1 MQGSAPPLFRQGL
14 PATIRFIGFALAA
27 VALAWTDTRQQWLQP
42 VRSSVVS
49 VLSPMEE
56 VVGSPGQWW
65 RKWVS
70 EVNQAETL
78 REENRR
84 LQTLLASMA
93 LVAQRDAELDEEN
106 QNLRALMQINPRKS
120 WVSRAAQ
127 ITRERRD
134 YYVRRLS
141 INKGLV
147 HGVKAGHAVMDAQ
160 GLIGQVTRSYQRS
173 AEVTAMTDPSMA
185 VPVLNQRNGQ
195 RAVLFGSANAGV
207 MELKFTASSAEM
219 QLGDV
224 LLTSGIDGV
233 FPPGVLTGVVHQIDR
248 NPGSPFPRVLVKPA
262 GGIDRSRIVLIVGP
276 EDEQDED
283 TDKDK
288 DKDKDKENLFE
299 KDRRPPNAAAMSGQ
313 KGKSKG
319 ADPEKER

>member
-27 VALAWTDTRQQWLQP
+27 IALAWLDTRQHWLQP
-42 VRSSVVS
+42 LRSSVVS
-49 VLSPMEE
+49 VLLPMEE
-56 VVGSPGQWW
+56 AVSSPGDWW

-70 EVNQAETL
+70 EVHQAEGL

-93 LVAQRDAELDEEN
+93 LVAQRDAELDQEN
-106 QNLRALMQINPRKS
+106 QHLRALMQISPRKS

-127 ITRERRD
+127 ITSERRD
-134 YYVRRLS
+134 YYVRRLT
-141 INKGLV
+141 INKGLS
-147 HGVKAGHAVMDAQ
+147 HGVEPGHAVMDAQ

-185 VPVLNQRNGQ
+185 VPVVNQRNGQ
-195 RAVLFGSANAGV
+195 RAVLFGSGHGGV

-219 QLGDV
+219 QVGDV

-233 FPPGVLTGVVHQIDR
+233 FPPGVMTGLVHQIDR

-276 EDEQDED
+276 EAGPAPISEDEMQA
-283 TDKDK
+283 DKDK
-288 DKDKDKENLFE
+288 RSDGE
-299 KDRRPPNAAAMSGQ
+299 KAREKMAE
-313 KGKSKG
+313 KGKERLK
-319 ADPEKER
+319 EKTR